1 LNQQIE
7 IDSKQELATYLKGEI
22 LNEDEDQLTISI
34 NKKNKTLIFSK
45 KLFQDLVSKR
55 RTVPDT
61 INVGNFDDKNT
72 LNKKLTMIREESA

>member
-1 LNQQIE
+1 MNQQIE

-45 KLFQDLVSKR
+45 KLFQDSVSKR
-55 RTVPDT
+55 GTVPDT